1 MIAWHR
7 GSDPRRENGDSVSIG
22 RLVLIVLVAPF
33 VAGCMGTQHVPFN
46 GSAALEKATGV
57 TTRAGAE
64 IQFATTGATITNDTL
79 HAVGLHGRVI
89 LPADSIERISVEKL
103 DPRRTGAL
111 VIGVAA
117 VAFVTLLFI
126 SLNSLGSIN

>member
-1 MIAWHR
+1 MNISR
-7 GSDPRRENGDSVSIG
+7 I
-22 RLVLIVLVAPF
+22 VLIVFVASI
-33 VAGCMGTQHVPFN
+33 VAGCMGTHHVPFN
-46 GSAALEKATGV
+46 GDAALEKATGV

-79 HAVGLHGRVI
+79 HAVGKHGQVI
-89 LPADSIERISVEKL
+89 LPADSIERISIDKF
-103 DPRRTGAL
+103 DPRCTGAL
-111 VIGVAA
+111 VIGVAS